1 MKLRECDENDHSN
14 RDACKLINK
23 ALPNLI
29 VNISNVLWYSIDPVV
44 VQKLGFV
51 AYQRTWE
58 FLQQPINTSC
68 CGEVRNL
75 PPWPYNQY
83 FWFSTRP
90 LVLIFSN
97 CWVETQWFEMTPFLT
112 TYSRCKRRSNR
123 FSLILYLTV
132 VISWLSTLFIYIYF
146 TNKSEF
152 IFWSTLPEM
161 NLEWLREVDF
171 FIHFRSKCLKG
182 LESKSSYR
190 LYQFGH
196 FEKGSNWFWLKLI
209 LELGTKCCTLMC
221 VNQ

>member
-123 FSLILYLTV
+123 FSLTLYLTV
-132 VISWLSTLFIYIYF
+132 FISWLSTLFIYIYF

-161 NLEWLREVDF
+161 NLERLREVDF
-171 FIHFRSKCLKG
+171 LSTSDQSVWK
-182 LESKSSYR
+182 
-190 LYQFGH
+190 
-196 FEKGSNWFWLKLI
+196 
-209 LELGTKCCTLMC
+209 
-221 VNQ
+221 V